1 MIDNK
6 FQVKKI
12 LGQGGSSKV
21 FLVEDDSQKQY
32 AVKILRKDK
41 NYGYERGSRMIK
53 KEH

>member
-1 MIDNK
+1 MIDGK
-6 FQVKKI
+6 FMVKKI

-21 FLVEDDSQKQY
+21 YLAHDENEQKY

-41 NYGYERGSRMIK
+41 NYGYKKGSTMIK

>member
-6 FQVKKI
+6 FLVKKI

-21 FLVEDDSQKQY
+21 FLTEDDSHRQY

-41 NYGYERGSRMIK
+41 NYSYERGSRMVK